1 MFVVNLSEGE
11 PIYLPQPDDLLVNL
25 SDSYDIVMNLLENL
39 PNYHKNT
46 KFVEN
51 AFQDCLKAA
60 NMILKNLGGKL
71 MIF

>member
-1 MFVVNLSEGE
+1 MFVVNLSDGE

-39 PNYHKNT
+39 PNYHRNT

-51 AFQDCLKAA
+51 AF
-60 NMILKNLGGKL
+60 
-71 MIF
+71 